1 PSGRAARMA
10 SRARPPLRDAIY
22 RTSGWAI
29 RKLLAVSTLADART
43 WAAPSTIYDN
53 SFVTSA
59 TGDALSRL
67 GDELGLARP
76 FLEARGT
83 VTLKLTGKVPQGTPD
98 VVEIPRGARMLTAGG
113 HHVATDA
120 TVSLSAADPETTVA
134 VVAFYPGPAHNL
146 DPAAAPQKIDRWNEL
161 DPALADY
168 LAVRDAAQSTLKID
182 IQHTEK
188 LTGGELQWPDE
199 RYRDLLLRAP
209 R

>member
-1 PSGRAARMA
+1 MTRLS
-10 SRARPPLRDAIY
+10 DA
-22 RTSGWAI
+22 
-29 RKLLAVSTLADART
+29 
-43 WAAPSTIYDN
+43 
-53 SFVTSA
+53 
-59 TGDALSRL
+59 
-67 GDELGLARP
+67 
-76 FLEARGT
+76 
-83 VTLKLTGKVPQGTPD
+83 
-98 VVEIPRGARMLTAGG
+98 
-113 HHVATDA
+113 
-120 TVSLSAADPETTVA
+120 A

-209 R
+209 RSIVGMRNCVGSADLGLDESLTSSLPPGRSSAGRDTLRGNAERCGR